1 MHRHLAVFFSSALLL
16 ASASMSQTALAQYLP
31 LPAQIDIS
39 GEWGSRVYKDFLAR
53 GPGPELGDYTGLP
66 LNDAG
71 RLRAQ
76 SWDESELSAPE
87 EQPVPHPACYSM
99 WGPGTNLRIQKIFDP
114 RDSAL
119 LGYTISGLY
128 GRADRTIWLDGRQS
142 PSAFSESTWAGF
154 SVGKAERNLL
164 VVTTTNM
171 KEGYIQRNG
180 AACSDRA
187 TMVEYFVRHGDL
199 LIDMTFIND
208 PVYLEE
214 PMVRTMDWVLT
225 PDLGID
231 NRVLFQSAEEVADR
245 PEDYVPHYSLGARH
259 TEFAKESGLPFEAT
273 QGGSR
278 TLYPDYLPRLRAMI
292 AGKSPAP
299 DPWIVPGTVRDPP
312 SVGDQG
318 AYGLSPAFDALGVQI
333 VPVRKSL
340 YMLVVNGQ
348 NVVAQVGPDGVLL
361 VDTGPTSAAGQLLT
375 SLKSLSDG
383 KIQYVVDTDFTDDV
397 VGGVAT
403 VVEAGGAPVAASHYG
418 ALPGTVG
425 SGTTVVAQNLV
436 AYHLATQPHPSA
448 SAAQPGIQF
457 TNYRALAFNGEPI
470 EIWGVPAAIDD
481 ANSVVFFRKADV
493 IFAGN
498 LLDTTRYP
506 RIDAVNGG
514 AIEGVING
522 LTRVIKSAVP
532 GRNATGGTLVIPG
545 HGHLC
550 NQIDVV
556 YYRNMLVIIRDRVRD
571 MVRKGMTLPRV
582 LAAEPTA
589 DYEGLYGSKIGNW
602 TTEMFVSAI
611 FQHEQA
617 IWRHKK

>member
-1 MHRHLAVFFSSALLL
+1 
-16 ASASMSQTALAQYLP
+16 MSQTVLAQYLP

-119 LGYTISGLY
+119 QGYTITGLY

-142 PSAFSESTWAGF
+142 PSAFSENTWTGF
-154 SVGKAERNLL
+154 SVGKAEQNQL
-164 VVTTTNM
+164 VVTTTQM
-171 KEGYIQRNG
+171 KDGYIQRNG

-187 TMVEYFVRHGDL
+187 KMTEYFVRHGDL
-199 LIDMTFIND
+199 LIDMSFIDD
-208 PVYLEE
+208 PAYLEE

-225 PDLGID
+225 PDLGVD
-231 NRVLFQSAEEVADR
+231 NRVSFQAAEEVADR
-245 PEDYVPHYSLGARH
+245 PDDYVPHYPLGTQH
-259 TEFAKESGLPFEAT
+259 SEFAKQSGIPFEAT

-292 AGKSPAP
+292 AGEKPTP
-299 DPWIVPGTVRDPP
+299 DPWIVPGTVSGLP
-312 SVGDQG
+312 SAGDQG
-318 AYGLSPAFDALGVQI
+318 PYGLPPAFDAAGVQI

-340 YMLVVNGQ
+340 YMLVVDGQ

-361 VDTGPTSAAGQLLT
+361 VDTGPTNAAAQLL
-375 SLKSLSDG
+375 SSVKSLSDG
-383 KIQYVVDTDFTDDV
+383 KIQFVVDTDFTDDV
-397 VGGVAT
+397 VGGVAA
-403 VVEAGGAPVAASHYG
+403 VVEAGGDPVTASEYG
-418 ALPGTVG
+418 ALRGTVG
-425 SGTTVVAQNLV
+425 SGTTVVAQNQV
-436 AYHLATQPHPSA
+436 AFHLATQSPPA
-448 SAAQPGIQF
+448 PRAGQPGIQF
-457 TNYRALAFNGEPI
+457 TSYRALVFNGEPI
-470 EIWGVPAAIDD
+470 EIWGIPAATDD
-481 ANSVVFFRKADV
+481 ANSVAFFRKADV
-493 IFAGN
+493 IAAGN

-506 RIDAVNGG
+506 RIDAANGG
-514 AIEGVING
+514 TIEGVIDG
-522 LTRVIKSAVP
+522 LTRVIKAAVP
-532 GRNATGGTLVIPG
+532 GRNSTGGTVVIPG

-556 YYRNMLVIIRDRVRD
+556 YYRNMLVVIRDRVRD
-571 MVRKGMTLPRV
+571 MVRKGMTQPRV
-582 LAAEPTA
+582 LAADPTA
-589 DYEGLYGSKIGNW
+589 DYEGLYGSKTGKW

-617 IWRHKK
+617 SLRHKK